1 VYQYVCW
8 PYTGLF
14 FYIEVRVY
22 VCSLITVSAHVFPLL
37 PVFLSRSRTRSLL
50 LRLNSRDRIRAKL
63 AADVESGIVTNPLV
77 FTPGPNLSTGR
88 DTTQGGTGVAIDIVA
103 GVTDQNLNTVEPSS
117 EKVRLL

>member
-1 VYQYVCW
+1 MR
-8 PYTGLF
+8 
-14 FYIEVRVY
+14 IY

-37 PVFLSRSRTRSLL
+37 HVFLSRSRTSSLL

-63 AADVESGIVTNPLV
+63 AADIESGIVINPLV
-77 FTPGPNLSTGR
+77 FTPGPNLSR

-103 GVTDQNLNTVEPSS
+103 GFTDQNLNTAEPSS